1 MKKTLL
7 AAALASTILLTAC
20 GSNAKNTMS
29 AEDTAPRNSEAGEF
43 RKSDNAIELETD
55 APSDLETPAEL
66 INIDYK
72 QSDVKVIDT
81 QMLVYS
87 CDMSIDVLDFD
98 KAVDQVHDYINS
110 YSGFIE
116 NESYSDGGDTSQW
129 LYSDE
134 QKWKNFNAV
143 IRIPSAKYDEFCN
156 SVESVGDMRRKNAS
170 VDNLT
175 TEYSDL
181 KTTLT
186 IYEAKEDRYLEML
199 KEIKDQKQ
207 AISVE
212 EELTNIQVEIARIKT
227 RMNSIENDVAY
238 SYVNL
243 TINEVRKYS
252 EKPVVKKTDTFGQR
266 LSNTLS
272 NTWSTFLSFLEGTLF
287 VIIRVL
293 PYLLLI
299 GILTFIIVK
308 IVKLIVKASEKSK
321 KKRYEEMVKS
331 GKISNTSIFPN
342 GNPMPMQGNPHIPV
356 PPAPMPN
363 NQPIQGSAPA
373 PNQPVQSNNI
383 PSGAPNNAPTSNN
396 PDNNGSKK

>member
-1 MKKTLL
+1 MKKALL
-7 AAALASTILLTAC
+7 AAALASTLMLTAC
-20 GSNAKNTMS
+20 GSAYKNTMS
-29 AEDTAPRNSEAGEF
+29 AADKAPRNAEAGEF
-43 RKSDNAIELETD
+43 KKNNDSIELETN
-55 APSDLETPAEL
+55 APSEVENPEL
-66 INIDYK
+66 TNIDYK

-98 KAVDQVHDYINS
+98 KAVDQVHDYIKS

-116 NESYSDGGDTSQW
+116 NENYSDGGNTSQW

-143 IRIPSAKYDEFCN
+143 IRVPSAKYDEFCE

-207 AISVE
+207 AVSVE

-243 TINEVRKYS
+243 TLNEVRKYS

-272 NTWSTFLSFLEGTLF
+272 NTWSTFLNFLEGALF

-293 PYLLLI
+293 PYLLLF
-299 GILTFIIVK
+299 GILAFIIVK
-308 IVKLIVKASEKSK
+308 IVKIIIKANEKSK

-331 GKISNTSIFPN
+331 GKINNKPVFPN
-342 GNPMPMQGNPHIPV
+342 GNPMPMQVNPPYPV

-363 NQPIQGSAPA
+363 NQPIQGGAQAPD
-373 PNQPVQSNNI
+373 QPVK
-383 PSGAPNNAPTSNN
+383 PNTTPPANT
-396 PDNNGSKK
+396 PDNDDSKK